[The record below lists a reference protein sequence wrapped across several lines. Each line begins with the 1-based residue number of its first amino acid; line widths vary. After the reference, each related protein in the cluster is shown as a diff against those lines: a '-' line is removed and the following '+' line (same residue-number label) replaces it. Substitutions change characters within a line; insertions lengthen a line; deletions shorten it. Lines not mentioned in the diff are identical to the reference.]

1 MAKNSRK
8 NKLLEEYSNLEYSG
22 ERVIW
27 SKRVEK
33 QLDRLPVNITE
44 KFYDWINAVALMGI
58 AQVRK
63 RPGLHDEPLAGAR
76 QGQRSVRLNRAYRII
91 YIETENGEFK
101 VIQVIEVNKHEY

>member
-8 NKLLEEYSNLEYSG
+8 NKLLEKYSNLEYSG

-33 QLDRLPVNITE
+33 QLSGLPGQIQV
-44 KFYDWINAVALMGI
+44 KFQTWLESIRRMGI
-58 AQVRK
+58 VNTRK
-63 RPGLHDEPLAGAR
+63 RPGLHDELLK
-76 QGQRSVRLNRAYRII
+76 GQRFGERSVRLNRAYRVI
-91 YIETENGEFK
+91 YIETDSGEFK